1 MRFGEVGRELL
12 KRRELTQRVTG
23 GEGCVGRAGEGSA
36 YGDRRGGVERAV
48 TWVRAGL
55 WPLQS

>member
-1 MRFGEVGRELL
+1 MGFGEVGRELL
-12 KRRELTQRVTG
+12 KRRELTQRVRG
-23 GEGCVGRAGEGSA
+23 REGYVGRAGEGSS
-36 YGDRRGGVERAV
+36 YGDRRGGVERVV